1 MYVHSR
7 ITRNNDLWIS
17 NGDPLPISVT
27 RHSHNFREHSK
38 RQNSL
43 RRASYAQ
50 WPGPSPLLQS
60 DASSIPVKMT
70 SYPILPIPDPHGPS
84 SSHRIALPFR
94 PMPAILLPFDTVNR
108 TMPIKSQ
115 SRGDPVRTYVRRSA
129 SLDDFLYRERP
140 LDVSLANRARNVVQ
154 CCFS

>member
-1 MYVHSR
+1 MRHFSFNWLIVKWQIRLNHVSTCHDSGFRSYSR
-7 ITRNNDLWIS
+7 
-17 NGDPLPISVT
+17 P
-27 RHSHNFREHSK
+27 
-38 RQNSL
+38 
-43 RRASYAQ
+43 ASYAQ

>member
-1 MYVHSR
+1 MVVF
-7 ITRNNDLWIS
+7 TA
-17 NGDPLPISVT
+17 
-27 RHSHNFREHSK
+27 
-38 RQNSL
+38 
-43 RRASYAQ
+43 ASYAQ

-60 DASSIPVKMT
+60 DASSITVKMT

-115 SRGDPVRTYVRRSA
+115 SRSDPVRTYVRRSA

-140 LDVSLANRARNVVQ
+140 FDVSLADRARNVVQ